1 MSATCVIIDHVLSFV
16 EKVLY
21 RVPMIP
27 LFRYMYAPSEP
38 DPTFFLNT
46 DMWDL

>member
-1 MSATCVIIDHVLSFV
+1 MMAVRVVPVWGAEGKALLRRKRFSAYPRSFS
-16 EKVLY
+16 LGS
-21 RVPMIP
+21 
-27 LFRYMYAPSEP
+27 A